1 MLQCFL
7 VVKDSICELAKVVVC
22 ISEANYSLELIF
34 INFEGLKVVFD
45 SFFDLIKF
53 VANVGKSYESKGKPV
68 VHLQSSL
75 YKLSSSFK
83 ILQIVVNNC

>member
-1 MLQCFL
+1 MHSCYILWAIFLLQCFL
-7 VVKDSICELAKVVVC
+7 VVIDSICELAKVVVG

-53 VANVGKSYESKGKPV
+53 VANVGKSYES
-68 VHLQSSL
+68 
-75 YKLSSSFK
+75 
-83 ILQIVVNNC
+83 